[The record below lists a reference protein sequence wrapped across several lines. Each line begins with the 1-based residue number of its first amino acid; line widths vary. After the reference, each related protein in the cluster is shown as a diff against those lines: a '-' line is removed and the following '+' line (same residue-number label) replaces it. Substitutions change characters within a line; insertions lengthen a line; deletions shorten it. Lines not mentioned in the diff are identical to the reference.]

1 MKKIY
6 SLIFSLIITLS
17 AFAQTGIGVT
27 TNTSSPY
34 SFTATNVDSTTTQ
47 SITLVNTVAAPQTVS
62 LSGLSAPFSASQST
76 LTIPASDSISF
87 DISFNP
93 TSTGNFSDTL
103 DWNGSVFGNGS
114 LVINGEG
121 VQVVISISNDEL
133 NKRFTFSNINVI
145 KKTLKQNKSV
155 IVVVGHYGNWEW
167 ALRSASNLINTKIIG
182 VYKRINNRIFEW
194 LLLKIRS
201 NTKVFPVEIKS
212 LSRELVNNNEKK
224 IYAIVADQSPTLEQS
239 NVRIN
244 FLNRDTLVYT
254 GVEKISKKYN
264 MPVFYLNIKLT
275 RKGYYESTFEEICRK
290 NINGKNLEITKE
302 FFSKLEN
309 QIKSEPRLWLWSHK
323 RWKHTN

>member
-1 MKKIY
+1 MKYLLLI
-6 SLIFSLIITLS
+6 LLWIFSLLPIQILYLISKIIR
-17 AFAQTGIGVT
+17 FIV
-27 TNTSSPY
+27 Y
-34 SFTATNVDSTTTQ
+34 
-47 SITLVNTVAAPQTVS
+47 
-62 LSGLSAPFSASQST
+62 
-76 LTIPASDSISF
+76 
-87 DISFNP
+87 DI
-93 TSTGNFSDTL
+93 L
-103 DWNGSVFGNGS
+103 CYR
-114 LVINGEG
+114 EK
-121 VQVVISISNDEL
+121 VVIDNIQNTFIEKSQTEVIKLKNNFYDYFFELIVEIIKLLSISNNEL

-145 KKTLKQNKSV
+145 KQALKKNKSV

-167 ALRSASNLINTKIIG
+167 ALRSASNLIDTKIIG
-182 VYKRINNRIFEW
+182 VYKRINNTIFEW

-201 NTKVFPVEIKS
+201 NTNVLPVEIKS
-212 LSRELVNNNEKK
+212 LTRELVNNNEKK
-224 IYAIVADQSPTLEQS
+224 IYAMVADQSPTLEQS

-275 RKGYYESTFEEICRK
+275 SKGYYESTFEEIKSK

-309 QIKSEPRLWLWSHK
+309 KINSEPRLWLWSHK

>member
-1 MKKIY
+1 MKYLLLI
-6 SLIFSLIITLS
+6 LLWIFSLLPIQILYLISKIIR
-17 AFAQTGIGVT
+17 FIV
-27 TNTSSPY
+27 Y
-34 SFTATNVDSTTTQ
+34 
-47 SITLVNTVAAPQTVS
+47 
-62 LSGLSAPFSASQST
+62 
-76 LTIPASDSISF
+76 
-87 DISFNP
+87 DI
-93 TSTGNFSDTL
+93 L
-103 DWNGSVFGNGS
+103 CYR
-114 LVINGEG
+114 EK
-121 VQVVISISNDEL
+121 VVIDNIQNTFIEKSQTEVIKLKNNFYDYFFELIVEIIKLLSISNDEI

-145 KKTLKQNKSV
+145 KQALKQNNSV

-167 ALRSASNLINTKIIG
+167 ALRSASNLIDTKIIG
-182 VYKRINNRIFEW
+182 VYKRINNSIFEW

-201 NTKVFPVEIKS
+201 NTNVLPVEIKS

-224 IYAIVADQSPTLEQS
+224 IYAMVADQSPTLEQS

-264 MPVFYLNIKLT
+264 MPVFYLNVKLT
-275 RKGYYESTFEEICRK
+275 SKGYYESTFEEINTK
-290 NINGKNLEITKE
+290 NINGKKLEITKE

>member
-1 MKKIY
+1 MKYLLLI
-6 SLIFSLIITLS
+6 LLWIFSLLPIQILYLISKIIR
-17 AFAQTGIGVT
+17 FIV
-27 TNTSSPY
+27 Y
-34 SFTATNVDSTTTQ
+34 
-47 SITLVNTVAAPQTVS
+47 
-62 LSGLSAPFSASQST
+62 
-76 LTIPASDSISF
+76 
-87 DISFNP
+87 DI
-93 TSTGNFSDTL
+93 L
-103 DWNGSVFGNGS
+103 CYR
-114 LVINGEG
+114 EK
-121 VQVVISISNDEL
+121 VVIDNIQNTFIEKSQTEVIKLKNNFYDYFFELIVEIIKLLSISNNEL

-145 KKTLKQNKSV
+145 KQALKKNKSV

-167 ALRSASNLINTKIIG
+167 ALRSASNLIDTKIIG
-182 VYKRINNRIFEW
+182 VYKRINNTIFEW

-201 NTKVFPVEIKS
+201 SSNVLPVEIKS
-212 LSRELVNNNEKK
+212 LSRELFNNNEKK
-224 IYAIVADQSPTLEQS
+224 IYAMVADQSPTLEQS

-275 RKGYYESTFEEICRK
+275 SKGYYESTFEEINSK
-290 NINGKNLEITKE
+290 NINGKKIEITKE

>member
-1 MKKIY
+1 MKYLLLI
-6 SLIFSLIITLS
+6 LLWIFSLLPIQILYLISKIIRFIVYDVLC
-17 AFAQTGIGVT
+17 
-27 TNTSSPY
+27 Y
-34 SFTATNVDSTTTQ
+34 R
-47 SITLVNTVAAPQTVS
+47 
-62 LSGLSAPFSASQST
+62 
-76 LTIPASDSISF
+76 
-87 DISFNP
+87 
-93 TSTGNFSDTL
+93 
-103 DWNGSVFGNGS
+103 
-114 LVINGEG
+114 EK
-121 VQVVISISNDEL
+121 VVIDNIQNTFIEKSQTEVIKLKNNFYDYFFELIVEIIKLLSISNNEL

-145 KKTLKQNKSV
+145 KQALKKNKSV

-167 ALRSASNLINTKIIG
+167 ALRSASNLIDTKIIG
-182 VYKRINNRIFEW
+182 VYKRINNTIFEW

-201 NTKVFPVEIKS
+201 NTNVLPVEIKS
-212 LSRELVNNNEKK
+212 LPRELVNNNEKK
-224 IYAIVADQSPTLEQS
+224 IYAMVADQSPTLEQS

-275 RKGYYESTFEEICRK
+275 SKGYYESTFEEINSK
-290 NINGKNLEITKE
+290 NINGKKIEITKE

>member
-1 MKKIY
+1 MKYLLLI
-6 SLIFSLIITLS
+6 LLWIFSLLPIQIL
-17 AFAQTGIGVT
+17 
-27 TNTSSPY
+27 Y
-34 SFTATNVDSTTTQ
+34 
-47 SITLVNTVAAPQTVS
+47 
-62 LSGLSAPFSASQST
+62 
-76 LTIPASDSISF
+76 SISKIIRF
-87 DISFNP
+87 FVYDIFCYR
-93 TSTGNFSDTL
+93 
-103 DWNGSVFGNGS
+103 
-114 LVINGEG
+114 EK
-121 VQVVISISNDEL
+121 VVIDNIQNTFIEKSQTEVIKLKNNFYDYFFELIVEIIKLLSISNNEL

-145 KKTLKQNKSV
+145 KQALKKNKSV

-167 ALRSASNLINTKIIG
+167 ALRSASNLIDIKIIG
-182 VYKRINNRIFEW
+182 VYKRINNTIFEW

-201 NTKVFPVEIKS
+201 NTNVLPVEIKS

-224 IYAIVADQSPTLEQS
+224 IYAMVADQSPTLEQS

-275 RKGYYESTFEEICRK
+275 SKGYYESSFEEINSK
-290 NINGKNLEITKE
+290 NINGKKLEITKE

>member
-1 MKKIY
+1 MKYLLLI
-6 SLIFSLIITLS
+6 LLWIFSLLPIQILYLISKIIRYIVYDILCYREKVVIDNIQNTFIEKS
-17 AFAQTGIGVT
+17 QTEVIKLKNNFYDYFFELIVE
-27 TNTSSPY
+27 
-34 SFTATNVDSTTTQ
+34 
-47 SITLVNTVAAPQTVS
+47 IIKL
-62 LSGLSAPFSASQST
+62 L
-76 LTIPASDSISF
+76 SISK
-87 DISFNP
+87 
-93 TSTGNFSDTL
+93 
-103 DWNGSVFGNGS
+103 
-114 LVINGEG
+114 
-121 VQVVISISNDEL
+121 DEL

-145 KKTLKQNKSV
+145 KQALKKNKSV

-167 ALRSASNLINTKIIG
+167 ALRSASNLIDTKIIG
-182 VYKRINNRIFEW
+182 VYKRINNTIFEW

-201 NTKVFPVEIKS
+201 NTNVLPVEIKS

-224 IYAIVADQSPTLEQS
+224 IYAMVADQSPTLEQS

-275 RKGYYESTFEEICRK
+275 SKGYYESTFEEINIK
-290 NINGKNLEITKE
+290 NINGKKLEITKE

>member
-1 MKKIY
+1 MKYLLLI
-6 SLIFSLIITLS
+6 LLWIFSLLPIQILYLISKIIR
-17 AFAQTGIGVT
+17 FIV
-27 TNTSSPY
+27 Y
-34 SFTATNVDSTTTQ
+34 
-47 SITLVNTVAAPQTVS
+47 
-62 LSGLSAPFSASQST
+62 
-76 LTIPASDSISF
+76 
-87 DISFNP
+87 DI
-93 TSTGNFSDTL
+93 L
-103 DWNGSVFGNGS
+103 CYR
-114 LVINGEG
+114 EK
-121 VQVVISISNDEL
+121 VVIDNIQNTFIEKSQTEVIKLKNNFYDYFFELIVEIIKLLSISNNEL

-145 KKTLKQNKSV
+145 KQALKKNKSV

-167 ALRSASNLINTKIIG
+167 ALRSASNLIDTKIIG
-182 VYKRINNRIFEW
+182 VYKRINNTIFEW

-201 NTKVFPVEIKS
+201 NTNVLPVEIKS

-264 MPVFYLNIKLT
+264 MPVFYLKIKLT
-275 RKGYYESTFEEICRK
+275 SKGYYESTFEEINSK
-290 NINGKNLEITKE
+290 NINEKKLEITKE

>member
-1 MKKIY
+1 MKYLLLI
-6 SLIFSLIITLS
+6 LLWIFSLLPIQILYLISKIIR
-17 AFAQTGIGVT
+17 FIV
-27 TNTSSPY
+27 Y
-34 SFTATNVDSTTTQ
+34 
-47 SITLVNTVAAPQTVS
+47 
-62 LSGLSAPFSASQST
+62 
-76 LTIPASDSISF
+76 
-87 DISFNP
+87 DI
-93 TSTGNFSDTL
+93 L
-103 DWNGSVFGNGS
+103 CYR
-114 LVINGEG
+114 EK
-121 VQVVISISNDEL
+121 VVIDNIQNTFIEKSQTEVIKLKNNFYDYFFELIVEIIKLLSISNNEL

-145 KKTLKQNKSV
+145 KQALKKNKSV

-167 ALRSASNLINTKIIG
+167 ALRSASNLIDTKIIG
-182 VYKRINNRIFEW
+182 VYKRINNTIFEW

-201 NTKVFPVEIKS
+201 NTNVLPVEIKS
-212 LSRELVNNNEKK
+212 LPRELVNNNEKK

-275 RKGYYESTFEEICRK
+275 SKGYYESTFDEINNK
-290 NINGKNLEITKE
+290 NINGKKLEITKE

>member
-1 MKKIY
+1 MKYLLLI
-6 SLIFSLIITLS
+6 LLWIFSLLPIQIL
-17 AFAQTGIGVT
+17 
-27 TNTSSPY
+27 Y
-34 SFTATNVDSTTTQ
+34 
-47 SITLVNTVAAPQTVS
+47 L
-62 LSGLSAPFSASQST
+62 
-76 LTIPASDSISF
+76 ISKIVRF
-87 DISFNP
+87 FVYDIFCYR
-93 TSTGNFSDTL
+93 
-103 DWNGSVFGNGS
+103 
-114 LVINGEG
+114 EK
-121 VQVVISISNDEL
+121 VVIENIQNTFIEKSQTEVIKLKNNFYDYFFELIVEIIKLLSISNNEL

-145 KKTLKQNKSV
+145 IQALKKNKSV

-167 ALRSASNLINTKIIG
+167 ALRSASNLIDTKIIG
-182 VYKRINNRIFEW
+182 VYKRINNTIFEW

-201 NTKVFPVEIKS
+201 NTNVLPVEIKS

-275 RKGYYESTFEEICRK
+275 SKGYYESTFEEINSK
-290 NINGKNLEITKE
+290 NINGKKLEITKE

>member
-1 MKKIY
+1 MKYLLLI
-6 SLIFSLIITLS
+6 LLWIFSLLPIQILYLISKIIR
-17 AFAQTGIGVT
+17 FIV
-27 TNTSSPY
+27 Y
-34 SFTATNVDSTTTQ
+34 
-47 SITLVNTVAAPQTVS
+47 
-62 LSGLSAPFSASQST
+62 
-76 LTIPASDSISF
+76 
-87 DISFNP
+87 DI
-93 TSTGNFSDTL
+93 L
-103 DWNGSVFGNGS
+103 CYR
-114 LVINGEG
+114 EK
-121 VQVVISISNDEL
+121 VVIDNIQNTFIEKSQTEVIKLKNNFYDYFFELIVEIIKLLSISNNEL

-145 KKTLKQNKSV
+145 KQSLKKNKSV

-167 ALRSASNLINTKIIG
+167 ALRSASNLIDTKIIG
-182 VYKRINNRIFEW
+182 VYKRINNTIFEW

-201 NTKVFPVEIKS
+201 NTNVLPVEIKS

-224 IYAIVADQSPTLEQS
+224 IYAMVADQSPTLEQS

-275 RKGYYESTFEEICRK
+275 SKGYYESTFEEINSK
-290 NINGKNLEITKE
+290 NINGKKIEITKE

>member
-1 MKKIY
+1 MKY
-6 SLIFSLIITLS
+6 LLLILLWI
-17 AFAQTGIGVT
+17 
-27 TNTSSPY
+27 
-34 SFTATNVDSTTTQ
+34 
-47 SITLVNTVAAPQTVS
+47 VS
-62 LSGLSAPFSASQST
+62 LLPIQVLYLISKIIRFIVYDILCYREKVVIDNIQNTFIEKSQT
-76 LTIPASDSISF
+76 E
-87 DISFNP
+87 
-93 TSTGNFSDTL
+93 
-103 DWNGSVFGNGS
+103 
-114 LVINGEG
+114 VINLKNNFYTYFFELI
-121 VQVVISISNDEL
+121 VEIIKLLSISNDEL

-201 NTKVFPVEIKS
+201 NTNVFPVEIKS

-254 GVEKISKKYN
+254 GIEKISKKYN

>member
-1 MKKIY
+1 MKYLLLI
-6 SLIFSLIITLS
+6 LLWIFSLLPIQILYLISKIIR
-17 AFAQTGIGVT
+17 FFV
-27 TNTSSPY
+27 Y
-34 SFTATNVDSTTTQ
+34 
-47 SITLVNTVAAPQTVS
+47 
-62 LSGLSAPFSASQST
+62 
-76 LTIPASDSISF
+76 
-87 DISFNP
+87 DIFCYR
-93 TSTGNFSDTL
+93 
-103 DWNGSVFGNGS
+103 
-114 LVINGEG
+114 EK
-121 VQVVISISNDEL
+121 VVIDNIQNTFIEKSQTEVIKLKNNFYDYFFELIVEIIKLLSISNNEL

-145 KKTLKQNKSV
+145 KQALKKNKSV

-167 ALRSASNLINTKIIG
+167 ALRSASNLIDTKIIG
-182 VYKRINNRIFEW
+182 VYKRINNTIFEW

-201 NTKVFPVEIKS
+201 NTNVLPVEIKS

-275 RKGYYESTFEEICRK
+275 SKGYYESTFEEINSK
-290 NINGKNLEITKE
+290 NINGKKLEITKE

>member
-1 MKKIY
+1 MKYLLLI
-6 SLIFSLIITLS
+6 LLWIFSLLPIQILYLISKIIRFIVYDILCYREKVVIDNIQNTFIEKS
-17 AFAQTGIGVT
+17 QTEVIKLKNNFYDYFFELIVE
-27 TNTSSPY
+27 
-34 SFTATNVDSTTTQ
+34 
-47 SITLVNTVAAPQTVS
+47 IIKL
-62 LSGLSAPFSASQST
+62 L
-76 LTIPASDSISF
+76 SISK
-87 DISFNP
+87 N
-93 TSTGNFSDTL
+93 
-103 DWNGSVFGNGS
+103 
-114 LVINGEG
+114 
-121 VQVVISISNDEL
+121 EL

-145 KKTLKQNKSV
+145 KQALKKNKSV

-167 ALRSASNLINTKIIG
+167 ALRSASNLIDTKIIG
-182 VYKRINNRIFEW
+182 VYKRINNTIFEW

-201 NTKVFPVEIKS
+201 NTNVLPVEIKS

-275 RKGYYESTFEEICRK
+275 SKGYYESTFEEINSK
-290 NINGKNLEITKE
+290 NINGKKLEITKE

>member
-1 MKKIY
+1 MKYLLLI
-6 SLIFSLIITLS
+6 LLWIFSLLPIQILYLISKIIR
-17 AFAQTGIGVT
+17 FIV
-27 TNTSSPY
+27 Y
-34 SFTATNVDSTTTQ
+34 
-47 SITLVNTVAAPQTVS
+47 
-62 LSGLSAPFSASQST
+62 
-76 LTIPASDSISF
+76 
-87 DISFNP
+87 DI
-93 TSTGNFSDTL
+93 L
-103 DWNGSVFGNGS
+103 CYR
-114 LVINGEG
+114 EK
-121 VQVVISISNDEL
+121 VVIDNIQNTFIEKSQTEVIKLKNNFYDYFFELIVEIIKLLSISNNEL

-145 KKTLKQNKSV
+145 KQALKKNKSV

-167 ALRSASNLINTKIIG
+167 ALRSASNLIDTKIIG
-182 VYKRINNRIFEW
+182 VYKRINNTIFEW
-194 LLLKIRS
+194 LILKIRS
-201 NTKVFPVEIKS
+201 NTNVLPVEIKS
-212 LSRELVNNNEKK
+212 LPRELVNNNEKK

-275 RKGYYESTFEEICRK
+275 SKGYYESTFEEINSK
-290 NINGKNLEITKE
+290 NINEKKLEITKK

>member
-1 MKKIY
+1 MKYLLLI
-6 SLIFSLIITLS
+6 LLWIFSLLPIQILYLISKIIR
-17 AFAQTGIGVT
+17 FFV
-27 TNTSSPY
+27 Y
-34 SFTATNVDSTTTQ
+34 
-47 SITLVNTVAAPQTVS
+47 
-62 LSGLSAPFSASQST
+62 
-76 LTIPASDSISF
+76 
-87 DISFNP
+87 DIFCYR
-93 TSTGNFSDTL
+93 
-103 DWNGSVFGNGS
+103 
-114 LVINGEG
+114 EK
-121 VQVVISISNDEL
+121 VVIDNIQNTFIEKSQTEVIKLKNNFYDYFFELIVEIIKLLSISNNEL

-145 KKTLKQNKSV
+145 KQALKKNKSV

-167 ALRSASNLINTKIIG
+167 ALRSASNLIDTKIIG
-182 VYKRINNRIFEW
+182 VYKRINNTIFEW

-201 NTKVFPVEIKS
+201 NTNVLPVEIKS

-275 RKGYYESTFEEICRK
+275 SKGYYESTFEEINSK
-290 NINGKNLEITKE
+290 NINGKKLELTKE

>member
-1 MKKIY
+1 MKYI
-6 SLIFSLIITLS
+6 LIILLW
-17 AFAQTGIGVT
+17 I
-27 TNTSSPY
+27 
-34 SFTATNVDSTTTQ
+34 
-47 SITLVNTVAAPQTVS
+47 VS
-62 LSGLSAPFSASQST
+62 LLPIQVLYLISKIIRFIVYDILCYREKVVIDNIQNTFIEKSQT
-76 LTIPASDSISF
+76 E
-87 DISFNP
+87 
-93 TSTGNFSDTL
+93 
-103 DWNGSVFGNGS
+103 
-114 LVINGEG
+114 VINLKNNFYTYFFELI
-121 VQVVISISNDEL
+121 VEIIKLLSISNDEL

-201 NTKVFPVEIKS
+201 NTNVFPVEIKS

>member
-1 MKKIY
+1 MKYLLLI
-6 SLIFSLIITLS
+6 LLWIFSLLPIQILYLISKIIR
-17 AFAQTGIGVT
+17 FIV
-27 TNTSSPY
+27 Y
-34 SFTATNVDSTTTQ
+34 
-47 SITLVNTVAAPQTVS
+47 
-62 LSGLSAPFSASQST
+62 
-76 LTIPASDSISF
+76 
-87 DISFNP
+87 DI
-93 TSTGNFSDTL
+93 L
-103 DWNGSVFGNGS
+103 CYR
-114 LVINGEG
+114 EK
-121 VQVVISISNDEL
+121 VVIDNIQNTFIEKSQTEVIKLKNNFYDYFFELIVEIIKLLSISNNEL

-145 KKTLKQNKSV
+145 KQALKKNKSV

-167 ALRSASNLINTKIIG
+167 ALRSASNLIDTKIIG
-182 VYKRINNRIFEW
+182 VYKRINNTIFEW

-201 NTKVFPVEIKS
+201 NTNVLPVEIKS
-212 LSRELVNNNEKK
+212 LTRELVNNNEKK
-224 IYAIVADQSPTLEQS
+224 IYAMVADQSPTLEQS

-275 RKGYYESTFEEICRK
+275 SKGYYESTFEEINSK
-290 NINGKNLEITKE
+290 NINGKKLEITKE

>member
-1 MKKIY
+1 MKYLLLI
-6 SLIFSLIITLS
+6 LLWIFSLLPIQILYLISKIIRFIVYDILCYREKVVIDNIQNTFIEKS
-17 AFAQTGIGVT
+17 QTE
-27 TNTSSPY
+27 
-34 SFTATNVDSTTTQ
+34 
-47 SITLVNTVAAPQTVS
+47 
-62 LSGLSAPFSASQST
+62 
-76 LTIPASDSISF
+76 
-87 DISFNP
+87 
-93 TSTGNFSDTL
+93 
-103 DWNGSVFGNGS
+103 
-114 LVINGEG
+114 VINLKNNFYTYFFELI
-121 VQVVISISNDEL
+121 VEIIKLLSISNDEL

-201 NTKVFPVEIKS
+201 NTNVFPVEIKS

>member
-1 MKKIY
+1 MKYLLLI
-6 SLIFSLIITLS
+6 LLWIFSLLPIQILYLISKIIR
-17 AFAQTGIGVT
+17 FIV
-27 TNTSSPY
+27 Y
-34 SFTATNVDSTTTQ
+34 
-47 SITLVNTVAAPQTVS
+47 
-62 LSGLSAPFSASQST
+62 
-76 LTIPASDSISF
+76 
-87 DISFNP
+87 DI
-93 TSTGNFSDTL
+93 L
-103 DWNGSVFGNGS
+103 CYR
-114 LVINGEG
+114 EK
-121 VQVVISISNDEL
+121 VVIDNIQNTFIEKSQTEVIKLKNNFYDYFFELIVEIIKLLSISNNEL

-145 KKTLKQNKSV
+145 KQALKKNKSV

-167 ALRSASNLINTKIIG
+167 ALRSASNLIDTKIIG
-182 VYKRINNRIFEW
+182 VYKRINNTIFEW

-201 NTKVFPVEIKS
+201 NTNVLPVEIKS

-275 RKGYYESTFEEICRK
+275 SKGYYESSFEEINSK
-290 NINGKNLEITKE
+290 NINGKKLEITKE

>member
-1 MKKIY
+1 MKYLLLI
-6 SLIFSLIITLS
+6 LLWIFSLLPIQILYLISKIIRFIVYDILCYREKVVIDNIQNTFIEKS
-17 AFAQTGIGVT
+17 QTEVINLKNNFYDYFFELIVE
-27 TNTSSPY
+27 
-34 SFTATNVDSTTTQ
+34 
-47 SITLVNTVAAPQTVS
+47 IIKL
-62 LSGLSAPFSASQST
+62 L
-76 LTIPASDSISF
+76 SISK
-87 DISFNP
+87 
-93 TSTGNFSDTL
+93 
-103 DWNGSVFGNGS
+103 
-114 LVINGEG
+114 
-121 VQVVISISNDEL
+121 DEL

-145 KKTLKQNKSV
+145 KQALKKNKSV

-167 ALRSASNLINTKIIG
+167 ALRSASNLIDTKIIG
-182 VYKRINNRIFEW
+182 VYKRINNTIFEW

-201 NTKVFPVEIKS
+201 NINILPVEIKS

-224 IYAIVADQSPTLEQS
+224 IYAMVADQSPTLEQS

-275 RKGYYESTFEEICRK
+275 SKGYYESTFEEINSK
-290 NINGKNLEITKE
+290 NINGKKLEITKE

>member
-1 MKKIY
+1 MKYLLLI
-6 SLIFSLIITLS
+6 LLWIFSLLPIQILYLISKIIR
-17 AFAQTGIGVT
+17 FIV
-27 TNTSSPY
+27 Y
-34 SFTATNVDSTTTQ
+34 
-47 SITLVNTVAAPQTVS
+47 
-62 LSGLSAPFSASQST
+62 
-76 LTIPASDSISF
+76 
-87 DISFNP
+87 DI
-93 TSTGNFSDTL
+93 L
-103 DWNGSVFGNGS
+103 CYR
-114 LVINGEG
+114 EK
-121 VQVVISISNDEL
+121 VVIDNIQNTFIEKSQTEVIKLKNNFYDYFFELIVEIIKLLSISNNEL

-145 KKTLKQNKSV
+145 KQSLKKNKSV

-167 ALRSASNLINTKIIG
+167 ALRSASNLIDTKIIG
-182 VYKRINNRIFEW
+182 VYKRINNTIFEW

-201 NTKVFPVEIKS
+201 NTNVLPVEIKS
-212 LSRELVNNNEKK
+212 LPRELVNNNEKK
-224 IYAIVADQSPTLEQS
+224 IYAMVADQSPTLEQS

-275 RKGYYESTFEEICRK
+275 SKGYYESTFEEINSK
-290 NINGKNLEITKE
+290 NINGKKIEITKE